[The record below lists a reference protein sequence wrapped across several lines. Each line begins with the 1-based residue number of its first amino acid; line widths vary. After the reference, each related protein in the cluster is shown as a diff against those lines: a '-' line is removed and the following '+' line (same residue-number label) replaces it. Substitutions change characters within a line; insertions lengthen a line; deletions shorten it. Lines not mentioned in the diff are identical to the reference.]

1 LSAAEGVDSLLSFKK
16 HMEWPPVIRF
26 VVHLLGQHSV
36 IFNENEDL
44 AIVAERAAH
53 QKTTMTA
60 YFTYNAQNVDGQNV
74 VYVDLPVDHVWK
86 IREKVWSARQLGEKV
101 VGRMYF
107 VHPVVGE
114 RFFLHLLL
122 KVIPGAT
129 SFKHF
134 RNIDN
139 VKHSTFQ
146 TACKALGLL

>member
-26 VVHLLGQHSV
+26 VVHLLGQHNV

-86 IREKVWSARQLGEKV
+86 IREKVWSA
-101 VGRMYF
+101 
-107 VHPVVGE
+107 
-114 RFFLHLLL
+114 
-122 KVIPGAT
+122 
-129 SFKHF
+129 
-134 RNIDN
+134 
-139 VKHSTFQ
+139 
-146 TACKALGLL
+146 